1 MKLDKRHNTM
11 RLSRKN
17 PNNRN
22 ITRMDHEK
30 VRGYWVRVVKDGKLY
45 QRLFSDGQYGGK
57 RRAMQAAREYRDE
70 VRKKLFGD
78 KADAQRRVFTSCRR
92 NTSGM
97 VGVHYVEKKRNGS
110 VTRAYVASW
119 CPTKGGPQKHKYF
132 SVNQLGKREAY
143 RQACAYRQARVEEIL
158 KEGRARH

>member
-1 MKLDKRHNTM
+1 M
-11 RLSRKN
+11 RLSRRN
-17 PNNRN
+17 PRNRN

-45 QRLFSDGQYGGK
+45 QKLFSDGQYGGK
-57 RRAMQAAREYRDE
+57 RRAMEAARDYRDE
-70 VRKKLFGD
+70 IRQRLFGD
-78 KADAQRRVFTSCRR
+78 SAESPRRVFTSCKR

-97 VGVHYVEKKRNGS
+97 VGVHYVEKQRGDS

-132 SVNQLGKREAY
+132 SVNRLGKREAF
-143 RQACAYRQARVEEIL
+143 RQACAWRKARVTEIL
-158 KEGRARH
+158 HSRAGASSAMLQ